1 MPAMKT
7 LFRGLAA
14 ALFAFLSAGPA
25 LAESVAC
32 HVTYGGETRSLAA
45 EPVVTPY
52 GVANKAFG
60 SYLRVRLVFQREP
73 ADQAAIKIYT
83 FTDRDEGMTPIHQ
96 ATYPYPPPPPGR
108 YGFTGLHF
116 VYEPVRDGELQYW
129 CELVKAPPVPT
140 PAAEGKQ

>member
-7 LFRGLAA
+7 LHRGLAA
-14 ALFAFLSAGPA
+14 TLLAFLSAGHA

-32 HVTYGGETRSLAA
+32 HVTYGGETRSLVA
-45 EPVVTPY
+45 EPVASPY
-52 GVANKAFG
+52 SVGTTAFG
-60 SYLRVRLVFQREP
+60 SYLRVRLVFQTVP
-73 ADQAAIKIYT
+73 ADQAAIKIYA

-96 ATYPYPPPPPGR
+96 ATYPYPPQPAGR

-129 CELVKAPPVPT
+129 CELVKTPPVAA
-140 PAAEGKQ
+140 PAAEAQR